1 MLGGP
6 ASTEYLGGPKCLGG
20 PNFNGGTSNPCR
32 NPEKILLFC
41 RFWAENAR
49 SEVVTCCEI
58 LQNVE
63 DFPCKKKSEK
73 FIPVACFSELVDD

>member
-32 NPEKILLFC
+32 NPVGKLHQVSYKD
-41 RFWAENAR
+41 ENHCNKR
-49 SEVVTCCEI
+49 VI
-58 LQNVE
+58 
-63 DFPCKKKSEK
+63 
-73 FIPVACFSELVDD
+73 

>member
-32 NPEKILLFC
+32 NPVI
-41 RFWAENAR
+41 
-49 SEVVTCCEI
+49 
-58 LQNVE
+58 QNNLSLYVRKE
-63 DFPCKKKSEK
+63 AKKKK
-73 FIPVACFSELVDD
+73 GFS

>member
-32 NPEKILLFC
+32 NPESPGLG
-41 RFWAENAR
+41 
-49 SEVVTCCEI
+49 VTLSIFYEI
-58 LQNVE
+58 LSHLTPQFAFLLKN
-63 DFPCKKKSEK
+63 DF
-73 FIPVACFSELVDD
+73 L